1 MVRGLF
7 MEIAIIV
14 MVLGP
19 VILEAYANVLNPT
32 PKMEDRSEEIS
43 FSQTICKTREMYS
56 VIKR

>member
-1 MVRGLF
+1 MAEHFFITVF
-7 MEIAIIV
+7 SIV

-32 PKMEDRSEEIS
+32 PKMEDRSEEKI
-43 FSQTICKTREMYS
+43 FSRTICKTREMYS

>member
-32 PKMEDRSEEIS
+32 PKMEDRSEEIR

>member
-1 MVRGLF
+1 MVEHLL

-19 VILEAYANVLNPT
+19 VILEAYANVINPV
-32 PKMEDRSEEIS
+32 PKMEDRSEERR
-43 FSQTICKTREMYS
+43 FSRTICKTREMYS